1 MRMGCRRLSR
11 VLITVGIL
19 SLAYNQD
26 VAAFLK
32 PSLKIHAVKMSCKQ
46 QDNVPMENTSKI
58 LCLEEFQIN
67 LQDISLTEG

>member
-58 LCLEEFQIN
+58 LCLEEFQIRHF
-67 LQDISLTEG
+67 SY